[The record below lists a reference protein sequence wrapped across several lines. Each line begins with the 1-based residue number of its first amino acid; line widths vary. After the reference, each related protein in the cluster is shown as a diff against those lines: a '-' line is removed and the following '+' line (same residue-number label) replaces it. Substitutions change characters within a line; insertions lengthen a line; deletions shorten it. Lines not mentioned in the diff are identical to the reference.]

1 MLLIRCFYVLI
12 LGFMVVVGA
21 ASAEVIDKRA
31 SLLSVYQQAIAND
44 AKLSA
49 ARHEYMAIREV
60 VPQVR
65 AGLLPSLS
73 VGGSLESIR
82 LTVDEPELARTRS
95 QSILQANL
103 NQPLIRLDRWFQLG
117 AAHASAAQAE
127 LEFRAK
133 EQAVV
138 LGAAQVYFEALRAL
152 DLLAASKAEE
162 AALKRQQ
169 DQAEGRLA
177 NGASSIT
184 DVLDARAAYD
194 TANANHKLAERK
206 VDDAFE
212 ALIRLTNHE
221 YSSIEGIDHHMPIE
235 SPTPNNAKL
244 WVAQALQ
251 QNLSLLAS
259 NFAVAAAE
267 HTNQQQKA
275 GFAPTLDAVAS
286 YRKGDNDSFGYSNPV
301 GLGASGY
308 RGDVAQRSIGLQLN
322 IPLYS
327 GGMTRSQV
335 RESTERLAQSQDQR
349 DDRRREVVQNT
360 RNLHRAIN
368 SDVEQVAA
376 RRQSIFSSQSSLKAT
391 VRGREL
397 GSRNTMD
404 VLSAERQLYS
414 AVREYN
420 NARYDYIINTLALKQ
435 VAGVLSFADLTSL
448 ATYINKKYDP
458 ARDFLPPDTH
468 QLALVR

>member
-1 MLLIRCFYVLI
+1 MFFISFPKVFILI
-12 LGFMVVVGA
+12 LMIVVGVA
-21 ASAEVIDKRA
+21 NAGVNNKRA
-31 SLLSVYQQAIAND
+31 SLLAVYQQAISND
-44 AKLSA
+44 AKLEA
-49 ARHEYMAIREV
+49 ARHEYMAVREI
-60 VPQVR
+60 VPQAR
-65 AGLLPSLS
+65 AGLLPAFS
-73 VGGSLESIR
+73 VGGTLESIR
-82 LTVDEPELARTRS
+82 LTVDEPEFTRARS
-95 QSILQANL
+95 QSVFQANL
-103 NQPLIRLDRWFQLG
+103 NQPLIRLDRWFQLE

-133 EQAVV
+133 EQAMV
-138 LGAAQVYFEALRAL
+138 LGAAHAYFETLRAL

-162 AALKRQQ
+162 TALKRQQ
-169 DQAEGRLA
+169 EQAEGRLA

-194 TANANHKLAERK
+194 TAHANHKLAERK

-212 ALIRLTNHE
+212 ALTRLTNHE
-221 YSSIEGIDHHMPIE
+221 YSSIEGIDHHLPIE
-235 SPTPNNAKL
+235 APIPNNAKL
-244 WVAQALQ
+244 WVTQALQ

-267 HTNQQQKA
+267 HTHQQHKA

-335 RESTERLAQSQDQR
+335 REATERLAQSQDQR

-376 RRQSIFSSQSSLKAT
+376 RRQSIRSNQSSLKAT
-391 VRGREL
+391 MRGREL
-397 GSRNTMD
+397 GSRSTMD
-404 VLSAERQLYS
+404 VLNAERQLYS

-420 NARYDYIINTLALKQ
+420 NARYDYVINTLALKQ
-435 VAGVLSFADLTSL
+435 VAGGLSFADLTSL

-458 ARDFLPPDTH
+458 ERDFLPADMH
-468 QLALVR
+468 QLSLAR